1 MLKKL
6 LFLKVCLFKRSIKI
20 LNLIGIF
27 FFKLFFIK
35 MCCIFFFLKFNFKKF
50 NLKVKKI
57 FILIVMLLDFGWCFI
72 VYVYV

>member
-27 FFKLFFIK
+27 FFKLIFNK